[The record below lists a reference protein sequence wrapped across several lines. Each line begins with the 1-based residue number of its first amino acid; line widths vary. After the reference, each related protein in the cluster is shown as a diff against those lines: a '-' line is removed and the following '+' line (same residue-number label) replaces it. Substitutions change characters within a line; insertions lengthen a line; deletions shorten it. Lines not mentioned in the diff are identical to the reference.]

1 VLRKLD
7 ELSKEMNDWKDTNN
21 QVLRRL
27 ENAINTISRSIGTIS
42 QTVTQIQRDVAKNG
56 GNPSSVEETLRTLT
70 AELKRLESA
79 LKEHMSGH
87 VGVLSES
94 LVGRGGFWTGI
105 WLVIGVQAVGWV
117 VYVFYH
123 NRQDT
128 GKKLL

>member
-1 VLRKLD
+1 MRKLD
-7 ELSKEMNDWKDTNN
+7 ELSKQMNDWKDENN

-27 ENAINTISRSIGTIS
+27 ENAVNTISRSIGTIS
-42 QTVTQIQRDVAKNG
+42 QTLAQIQRDVAKNG
-56 GNPSSVEETLRTLT
+56 GNPSSVEATLRTLT
-70 AELKRLESA
+70 SELTRLESA

-87 VGVLSES
+87 VGLLSES

-117 VYVFYH
+117 VYALYH